1 MKSLIRTLSIFTILV
16 LVTNCSTGSDS
27 SDDPIAGD
35 WNLKTM
41 TGGFAGVNNA
51 FQAGEVVWTFN
62 EKDSSLTIE
71 VNIISMIPTERY
83 YGLQAGTYTYE
94 LVEENDVTTLYAN
107 DSRVGTINF
116 SENELLVDDGIAV
129 DGFLFTFTD

>member
-1 MKSLIRTLSIFTILV
+1 MKSLIRALSIFTILI
-16 LVTNCSTGSDS
+16 LITNCSTSSDT

-41 TGGFAGVNNA
+41 TGGFAGVNNS
-51 FQAGEVVWTFN
+51 FQGGEVVWIFN
-62 EKDSSLTIE
+62 EEDSSLTIE

-107 DSRVGTINF
+107 DSKVGTISF
-116 SENELLVDDGIAV
+116 SENELLIDDGIAV
-129 DGFLFTFTD
+129 DGFLLTFTD